1 MAVRPEAIAAL
12 PVDQVMGRDR
22 ACKEPLLLGEQLFWA
37 EHRPDQGGRTTLMR
51 QVAAGAAPQDLTP
64 GRWSLRSR
72 VHEFGG
78 GLFCA
83 SSELAVFIEARSGIP
98 HAVSFSPGEQPRPLI
113 SGPSDECGRYADGL
127 IDTQRQRWLGVR
139 ETTSCDQLVALPL
152 SGGEPQVLRQEA
164 DFCGYAALS
173 PAGDQLA
180 WLEWS
185 LPAMPWERTELWCS
199 PIDAAGELSHPQRIA
214 GGDGCAESLFQPLW
228 SSAGELLVASDRSG
242 WWTPQRWCPD
252 QQPAWQ
258 PLPLPQA
265 CETAMPQWVY
275 GMRTMAASE
284 SALLALACAQGEWS
298 LWQYPWQQ
306 QQWRRIPLPL
316 NELSG
321 LTASSQRAVCLGA
334 SATQRT
340 TLLELDLAAASHHP
354 LQPAAPLPQGL
365 VRISEPRALEF
376 VGGDGQSSHGWY
388 YPPTTSE
395 AGPAPLLVKAHS
407 GPTGMARTG
416 LNLAIQFWT
425 SRGWGVVD
433 VNYGG
438 STGFGRAYRQRLDGQ
453 WGVLDVADC
462 AAAVAH
468 LVEQGLVDPQRVAM
482 EGGSAGGFTTLA
494 ALIRE
499 PVFRAGVCRYPV
511 CDLEALTKDTHR
523 FESGY
528 LDGLIG
534 LWPQQRSRYDERS
547 PRSCSHQ
554 LHRPVLFIQG
564 LQDRVVPPEQVEQ
577 MVQALRWRGLSP
589 ELMLLES
596 EGHGFRS
603 TSVQRQVLEATE
615 QFLRRVLPQ
624 R

>member
-1 MAVRPEAIAAL
+1 MAVRSVAIPAL
-12 PVDQVMGRDR
+12 PVDQVMGRER
-22 ACKEPLLLGEQLFWA
+22 SCKEPLLLGDQLFWA
-37 EHRPDQGGRTTLMR
+37 EQCPDQGGRTTLMR
-51 QVAAGAAPQDLTP
+51 QAALGATPQDLTP
-64 GRWSLRSR
+64 GNWSLRSR

-83 SSELAVFIEARSGIP
+83 TSEQAVFIDGRSGIP
-98 HAVSFSPGEQPRPLI
+98 HVVGFSPGAQPKPLI
-113 SGPSDECGRYADGL
+113 SDQAAGPGRYADGL
-127 IDTQRQRWLGVR
+127 IDGARRRWLGVR
-139 ETTSCDQLVALPL
+139 ETNSSDQLVALPL
-152 SGGEPQVLRQEA
+152 SGGEPQVLRQGA

-199 PIDAAGELSHPQRIA
+199 PISSSGELLDPQRIA
-214 GGDGCAESLFQPLW
+214 GGENTPESLFQPLW
-228 SSAGELLVASDRSG
+228 SSKGELLVASDRSG

-258 PLPLPQA
+258 PLPLPLP

-284 SALLALACAQGEWS
+284 DALVALACAQGEWS

-306 QQWRRIPLPL
+306 QQWQRVALPF

-321 LTASSQRAVCLGA
+321 LTACGQRAVCLGA
-334 SATQRT
+334 SPQQRT
-340 TLLELDLAAASHHP
+340 TLLELDLASASHRA
-354 LQPAAPLPQGL
+354 LQPVAPLPVEL
-365 VRISEPRALEF
+365 VCLSEPRALAFE
-376 VGGDGQSSHGWY
+376 GGDGQTSHGWY
-388 YPPTTSE
+388 YPPTSQSP
-395 AGPAPLLVKAHS
+395 GPAPLLVKAHS

-416 LNLAIQFWT
+416 LSLAIQFWT

-438 STGFGRAYRQRLDGQ
+438 STGFGRSYRQRLDGQ

-511 CDLEALTKDTHR
+511 CDLEALTQDTHR

-534 LWPQQRSRYDERS
+534 PWPEQRSRYDARS
-547 PRSCSHQ
+547 PRFNSHQ
-554 LHRPVLFIQG
+554 LNRPVLFIQG

-577 MVQALRWRGLSP
+577 MVQTLRWRGLAP

-603 TSVQRQVLEATE
+603 ASVQRQVLEATE
-615 QFLRRVLPQ
+615 QFLLRVLPQ